1 MCQSRA
7 AKMSLEIVLSILLSK
22 FKFELTDKPIAWN
35 ASAVT
40 YPTMGEESDKPEM
53 VLKLSRI

>member
-1 MCQSRA
+1 
-7 AKMSLEIVLSILLSK
+7 MSLEIVLSILLSK